1 MNALMVAHY
10 CRPEQRPAGSTM
22 QQWPAQV
29 DPVHALIEQGAE
41 LSALMEEVGDGAD
54 QMCSF
59 LQQAPE
65 TSRRGGV

>member
-1 MNALMVAHY
+1 
-10 CRPEQRPAGSTM
+10 M

-41 LSALMEEVGDGAD
+41 LSARMEKVGDGAD

-65 TSRRGGV
+65 TSRGVVAFRRVEAYRSSGSSGAAN

>member
-1 MNALMVAHY
+1 
-10 CRPEQRPAGSTM
+10 M

-41 LSALMEEVGDGAD
+41 LSALMEKVGDGAD